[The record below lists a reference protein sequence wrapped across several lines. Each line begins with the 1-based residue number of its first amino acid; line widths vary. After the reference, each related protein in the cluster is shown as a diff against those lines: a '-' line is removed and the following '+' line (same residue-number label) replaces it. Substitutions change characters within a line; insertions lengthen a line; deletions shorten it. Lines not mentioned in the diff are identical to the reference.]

1 MSETL
6 KDPRIAEGMR
16 AQMQLRR
23 KLLDGGARQIGWKV
37 GFGAP
42 ASKEKLGLTAPLVGF
57 LLDRA
62 LIPSGA
68 TVSLAGWQKPAA
80 EAEIAAHMGRDLPAA
95 ASRDQ
100 ARSAIA
106 ALGPAIELADIDGP
120 MEDVPAVLA
129 GDIFQRHVVLGPRD
143 IMRSGA
149 RLEGLKARVS
159 RSGMDVPAPAALETN
174 IGDII
179 DIVRHV
185 ADVAAA
191 VYDGLRAGQFIICGS
206 LTAPMLLEPGERG
219 VDYALEPIGAISVKF
234 SA

>member
-159 RSGMDVPAPAALETN
+159 RSGTDVPAPAALETN